1 MRRTWALAVALAL
14 LAGGCT
20 TRTPPPGPAGPALST
35 SGPAAATPA
44 LPAAVGASS
53 APTGVAAAAVR
64 LGTVLVVPGY
74 GGDLGGLG
82 SIAAALKK
90 AGRRVRLVSLPA
102 SASQSFE
109 RQAASLEAAVRAEEK
124 AGHGPVDIV
133 GHSNGGVLA
142 RYWARHYHG
151 SGRARVIIGLG
162 SPQHGTELAEF
173 AYQAAPGLCSAS
185 CREVRPHSAF
195 LSALNSGDETPAGIS
210 WVTVYTDNDDV
221 VTPATSA
228 RLSGAVNVH
237 LQAVCATATAT
248 HSGLL
253 GAPLVLGIV
262 LDELRAAGPHAET
275 AAACR
280 RLTALGG

>member
-1 MRRTWALAVALAL
+1 V
-14 LAGGCT
+14 
-20 TRTPPPGPAGPALST
+20 
-35 SGPAAATPA
+35 PAAA
-44 LPAAVGASS
+44 AV
-53 APTGVAAAAVR
+53 PVR

-109 RQAASLEAAVRAEEK
+109 RQAVSLEAAVRAEEK

-151 SGRARVIIGLG
+151 AGRARVIIGLG
-162 SPQHGTELAEF
+162 SPQHGTQLAEL

-195 LSALNSGDETPAGIS
+195 LSALNAGDETPAGIG

-228 RLSGAVNVH
+228 SLSGAVNVH

-253 GAPLVLGIV
+253 AAPLVLGIV